1 MPSKR
6 CEVSKLF
13 KDLTKCAY
21 SFCTYLIN
29 RPLPWAFGM
38 GMRAKKFLGG
48 KNDRGRNFWTLKC
61 GAMPF
66 SQKTDDG
73 TEIFSGIDNLCK
85 ITLTG

>member
-1 MPSKR
+1 
-6 CEVSKLF
+6 
-13 KDLTKCAY
+13 
-21 SFCTYLIN
+21 
-29 RPLPWAFGM
+29 M
-38 GMRAKKFLGG
+38 GIRAKKFLGG

-73 TEIFSGIDNLCK
+73 TEIFSGIDYLCK